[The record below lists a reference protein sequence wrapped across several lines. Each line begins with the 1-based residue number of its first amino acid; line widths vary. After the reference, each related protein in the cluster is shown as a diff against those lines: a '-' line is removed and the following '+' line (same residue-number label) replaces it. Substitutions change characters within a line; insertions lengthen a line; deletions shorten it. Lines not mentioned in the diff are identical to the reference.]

1 MSTYTRRLG
10 FSLSVDSGDTS
21 HHAVDTDIHG
31 CLRGPYSSP
40 LLLVPK
46 SWLVSVGLET
56 GFVYLLR
63 YLKIERS
70 APPWEGPRIAL
81 LGRGHSGEWRRG
93 CPSSGPGA
101 GRC

>member
-1 MSTYTRRLG
+1 M
-10 FSLSVDSGDTS
+10 DSGDTS

-31 CLRGPYSSP
+31 YLQGPYSSP

-56 GFVYLLR
+56 GFVYLLW
-63 YLKIERS
+63 YLKIEVSPTVGGTQDR
-70 APPWEGPRIAL
+70 PVGKRTQ
-81 LGRGHSGEWRRG
+81 WRRG